1 MPPKKKKAAP
11 QQQAAAAAPQQKEW
25 PVEKLVGTR
34 ERHRHLR
41 RMHDSERLFV
51 YAGAIMYHTL
61 RAHGA
66 FMIMERGHVYDVRL
80 TCLRRQGGGRGA
92 ANSIEQ
98 H

>member
-34 ERHRHLR
+34 ERHRHLG
-41 RMHDSERLFV
+41 RMYDSERLFV
-51 YAGAIMYHTL
+51 YAGAIMYHAA
-61 RAHGA
+61 RAW
-66 FMIMERGHVYDVRL
+66 RVYDYGTRAR
-80 TCLRRQGGGRGA
+80 LRRTADMFTQAGGRARGC
-92 ANSIEQ
+92 EQ

>member
-41 RMHDSERLFV
+41 RMYDSERLFV
-51 YAGAIMYHTL
+51 YAGAIMSGLCTTL

-66 FMIMERGHVYDVRL
+66 FMIMERGHVRLVRL
-80 TCLRRQGGGRGA
+80 
-92 ANSIEQ
+92 
-98 H
+98 

>member
-41 RMHDSERLFV
+41 RMYDSERLFV
-51 YAGAIMYHTL
+51 YAGAIMYHAA
-61 RAHGA
+61 RAW
-66 FMIMERGHVYDVRL
+66 RVYDYGTRART
-80 TCLRRQGGGRGA
+80 TCTALA
-92 ANSIEQ
+92 
-98 H
+98 